1 MCFFITY
8 NNIFINRM
16 NNTTFTYNNNT
27 YVFHYDSSDPSEL
40 WCIDEIVRDN
50 DYLLDKFV
58 GLECKTLFDIGANCG
73 VATIILAKQNPLS
86 TIYSFE
92 PDPRVF
98 HVLKLNTEANNLQN
112 VILFNAA
119 VSKKGIYHLELCIHP
134 QYSGGNT
141 TYSDEKHFH
150 EFFNSTVKTFQVD
163 AKSLDQ
169 LIDQYNISEIELLK
183 IDCEGG
189 EYDILYDSIAF
200 TQNKIKNMV
209 GEFHNLRYNN
219 KVNSTAEELIQ
230 YSKKY
235 VSGIFAVRILTV

>member
-1 MCFFITY
+1 MSHP
-8 NNIFINRM
+8 
-16 NNTTFTYNNNT
+16 
-27 YVFHYDSSDPSEL
+27 FHYFGNDYLFEYNPNDPSEI
-40 WCIDEIVRDN
+40 WCIDEIVINN
-50 DYLLDKFV
+50 DYVLHNFVNNVDKHFI
-58 GLECKTLFDIGANCG
+58 DIGANCG

-119 VSKKGIYHLELCIHP
+119 VSKKGISHLELCIHP

-150 EFFNSTVKTFQVD
+150 DFFNSTVKTFQVD

-189 EYDILYDSIAF
+189 EYDILYDSVAF